1 MGDFNA
7 VSNPQTNRPYKK
19 NRELSWK
26 PEIEI
31 FNFLNDWAFTDIQE
45 AWEKDSI
52 THTWSNKNTSSRIDY
67 IWLST
72 DIASK
77 NIHSFSNIKAESITN
92 SDHTLLNIK
101 LFNKDFFNIQKT
113 PKTKTKQNRITII
126 DSKKAAK
133 EQWKE
138 FQEKVDTDLNKTNI
152 DELIA
157 KYQQL
162 ERNLNGETQHNGKK
176 RSTEEDKLEEIWSI
190 FQNCLIRSA
199 KTVLPLK
206 KIKDNG
212 KSSKDDIKISPE
224 HKKYRQSFKLL
235 NSLNKVEKSK
245 NQEELDKLI
254 ENIEVFNKNNPALKI
269 QKNDNTTIEN
279 IQWGEWKKDIREV
292 TLALREECYRI
303 ENLAKTKAINE
314 AIIQRCQDFQD
325 NQRKMIN
332 SLTNTQKKSI
342 KIDRIMVTT
351 EQEKFIETRP
361 QEISKQVEDYYIKA
375 FGRRKANFNR
385 LDKGWKEQ
393 YESRD
398 YIEQEWYKDLAK
410 KPSIQELNDTIK
422 DLPPNKAA
430 GPSQITYEML
440 KNLSKKTKERLNEIF
455 WCCIDSSLIPKSWKS
470 SNIYPIPKNKEWEA
484 DLANTRPIMLM
495 EMTRKCFTKIIT
507 NRLSIICKERSILR
521 GPNFTGLPGEST
533 LEPIQLINN
542 ICEEAREQNKELWIL
557 LQDTAKAFD
566 TVNLEMLERA
576 LKRIKIPDK
585 MTKLIIYLFKNREI
599 KIITENG
606 LTNKVKAGDGID

>member
-1 MGDFNA
+1 M
-7 VSNPQTNRPYKK
+7 
-19 NRELSWK
+19 
-26 PEIEI
+26 
-31 FNFLNDWAFTDIQE
+31 
-45 AWEKDSI
+45 
-52 THTWSNKNTSSRIDY
+52 
-67 IWLST
+67 
-72 DIASK
+72 
-77 NIHSFSNIKAESITN
+77 
-92 SDHTLLNIK
+92 
-101 LFNKDFFNIQKT
+101 
-113 PKTKTKQNRITII
+113 
-126 DSKKAAK
+126 
-133 EQWKE
+133 
-138 FQEKVDTDLNKTNI
+138 
-152 DELIA
+152 
-157 KYQQL
+157 
-162 ERNLNGETQHNGKK
+162 
-176 RSTEEDKLEEIWSI
+176 
-190 FQNCLIRSA
+190 
-199 KTVLPLK
+199 
-206 KIKDNG
+206 
-212 KSSKDDIKISPE
+212 
-224 HKKYRQSFKLL
+224 
-235 NSLNKVEKSK
+235 
-245 NQEELDKLI
+245 
-254 ENIEVFNKNNPALKI
+254 
-269 QKNDNTTIEN
+269 
-279 IQWGEWKKDIREV
+279 
-292 TLALREECYRI
+292 ALREECYRI

-393 YESRD
+393 YEPRD

-495 EMTRKCFTKIIT
+495 ETTRKCFTKIIT

-521 GPNFTGLPGEST
+521 GPNFAGLPGEST

-585 MTKLIIYLFKNREI
+585 MTKLIIYLFKE
-599 KIITENG
+599 
-606 LTNKVKAGDGID
+606 